1 MNKNKAKTMK
11 KRILLFLLFVF
22 TLQINAPSYAVE
34 DSFNLAGIIENII
47 NYQNNS
53 DFVSDIRN
61 DSKENYL
68 YAVQNLTNGNVVVAY
83 NEFNNTINSL
93 DKNISLLMLSKKLY
107 EYGFFSLGDAAVSKI
122 SGKNKMNLQ
131 IEQLKEA
138 YKPSYTLSKE
148 EENFLVKAYSSI
160 YYNNSPEEVAFNLIK
175 KTILMENSD
184 YANFMMA
191 QAMFQCRQYNQAL
204 IYVNKAL
211 DKNPKCGQYLYFKA
225 KTLCQLKQYK
235 EAQKY
240 IENLK
245 ENNLISI
252 YFANDFNILKQQ
264 INMNL
269 AKDDSDKKFYQIYC
283 YYLSGNYYKTLK
295 ETTNIINF
303 NKNNPKILTLQA
315 MAHLALGEYDQAYDD
330 FLSSY
335 KLDKKFDL
343 TLMGIADFN
352 FKNKQYEEAYNGYK
366 KLFKTEYKNEAIIKA
381 YIALKEMNADE
392 KKIEKLEKEK
402 SEADKVAFNE
412 YYIIANNL
420 YSNNKRSKKRYTAK
434 SLSINMLNVD
444 TWDILLADS
453 FKNNNFQNLDTLI
466 FMLSF
471 LDVKNPE
478 YYYYSALSLNQK
490 NNKKDAFF
498 EVKKALNLNPEYKPA
513 IELMNKLQNELI

>member
-1 MNKNKAKTMK
+1 MK
-11 KRILLFLLFVF
+11 KRILLSLLFVF
-22 TLQINAPSYAVE
+22 MVQINAPSTAAE
-34 DSFNLAGIIENII
+34 DSFNLALIIENII

-107 EYGFFSLGDAAVSKI
+107 EYGFFSLGDIAVSKI

-175 KTILMENSD
+175 KTVLMENSD
-184 YANFMMA
+184 YANFIMA

-211 DKNPKCGQYLYFKA
+211 DKNSKNSQYLYFKA
-225 KTLCQLKQYK
+225 KTMYQLAQYK
-235 EAQKY
+235 EALKY
-240 IENLK
+240 IETLEK
-245 ENNLISI
+245 ENLISI
-252 YFANDFNILKQQ
+252 YFLSDFNILKQQ

-269 AKDDSDKKFYQIYC
+269 AKNESDKKFYQIYC
-283 YYLSGNYYKTLK
+283 YYLTGNYYKTLK
-295 ETTNIINF
+295 ETNNILNF

-315 MAHLALGEYDQAYDD
+315 MAHLALGEYNLAYDD

-335 KLDKKFDL
+335 KMDKNFNL
-343 TLMGIADFN
+343 TLMGLSDCN
-352 FKNKQYEEAYNGYK
+352 FINKQYEEAYKGYK
-366 KLFKTEYKNEAIIKA
+366 KLFNTEYNNEAILKA
-381 YIALKEMNADE
+381 YLTLKEMNTDE
-392 KKIEKLEKEK
+392 KKIAKLEKEK
-402 SEADKVAFNE
+402 AIIDKTAFNE

-420 YSNNKRSKKRYTAK
+420 FNNNEENKKRYTAK
-434 SLSINMLNVD
+434 SLSINMLNVN
-444 TWDILLADS
+444 TWDILLDVNY
-453 FKNNNFQNLDTLI
+453 KNKNFENLDILV

-490 NNKKDAFF
+490 NNKKGAFY

-513 IELMNKLQNELI
+513 VELMNKLQNELI